1 VFGGEG
7 NGGLIFPD
15 HQFCRDGGM
24 TAASMAAILAA
35 TGDRLS
41 DIVKRLPKRF
51 MIKEKQK
58 TLHAQK
64 MMAKIE
70 QSFTHD
76 QIDHTDGLKITRG
89 STWALIRASGTEPLI
104 RIIVESGKRT
114 DAEIFFKE
122 ISGIIS
128 QESGK

>member
-1 VFGGEG
+1 
-7 NGGLIFPD
+7 
-15 HQFCRDGGM
+15 
-24 TAASMAAILAA
+24 
-35 TGDRLS
+35 
-41 DIVKRLPKRF
+41 

-70 QSFTHD
+70 QSFPHD

-104 RIIVESGKRT
+104 RIIVESKKRT
-114 DAEIFFKE
+114 DAEVFFKE

-128 QESGK
+128 QESGR